1 MDNELK
7 AFEEFLTEGSRTAY
21 PNPSRHGCPPQE
33 FLKNLAKH
41 RIPIEETAAYIDH
54 LRSCSECFLD
64 YTRFSETISREKRR
78 MRFIALGSIA
88 ALLCVVVVGEY
99 VNYRGSTSPGQS
111 TALTTQSPINGVTQA
126 GIVTTL
132 HFEDLS
138 VVRGG
143 SEQSRPD
150 RIPNIQRGVLNLSI
164 YLPPDSEPGTYALK
178 ILKKL
183 ADKESLLTFSGT
195 AEMKAGHT
203 VLHSSP
209 DLTSVPPGSYY
220 LAIRHNNGDWRYY
233 RIALS

>member
-99 VNYRGSTSPGQS
+99 VILRTLPIMERKLGSWQLYIWKTYRLS
-111 TALTTQSPINGVTQA
+111 A
-126 GIVTTL
+126 GRMGRAVGIESQTL
-132 HFEDLS
+132 NEDC
-138 VVRGG
+138 
-143 SEQSRPD
+143 
-150 RIPNIQRGVLNLSI
+150 
-164 YLPPDSEPGTYALK
+164 
-178 ILKKL
+178 
-183 ADKESLLTFSGT
+183 
-195 AEMKAGHT
+195 
-203 VLHSSP
+203 
-209 DLTSVPPGSYY
+209 
-220 LAIRHNNGDWRYY
+220 
-233 RIALS
+233 

>member
-1 MDNELK
+1 VDNELK
-7 AFEEFLTEGSRTAY
+7 AFEDFLTEGSRTAY
-21 PNPSRHGCPPQE
+21 PNPTRHGCPPRE

-41 RIPIEETAAYIDH
+41 KIPIEETAACIDH

-64 YTRFSETISREKRR
+64 YTRFSETILREKRR

-88 ALLCVVVVGEY
+88 ALLCLVVVGEY

-111 TALTTQSPINGVTQA
+111 TSLTTHGVTQA

-138 VVRGG
+138 VVRGEN
-143 SEQSRPD
+143 EQSRLD

-164 YLPPDSEPGTYALK
+164 YLPPDSEPGTYTLS
-178 ILKKL
+178 ILNKL
-183 ADKESLLTFSGT
+183 ADKESLLTFPGT
-195 AEMKAGHT
+195 AEMKGGHT
-203 VLHSSP
+203 VLQSSAN
-209 DLTSVPPGSYY
+209 LTSVPPGSYY

-233 RIALS
+233 RIVLS